1 MDPKVAHRLKN
12 KLAIILG
19 FCDLL
24 VQEMPE
30 DDKHRPD
37 VLQIQEAARAALG
50 ELPPLPAH
58 EFNTTLEAGDAH
70 DR

>member
-1 MDPKVAHRLKN
+1 MDPTVAHRLKN

-24 VQEMPE
+24 ASEMAE
-30 DDKHRPD
+30 NDRHRPD
-37 VLQIQEAARAALG
+37 VLQIQEAARAALA

-58 EFNTTLEAGDAH
+58 EFTSTLGSGDAH
-70 DR
+70 DG

>member
-1 MDPKVAHRLKN
+1 MDPTVVHRLKN

-24 VQEMPE
+24 ANEMPE

-37 VLQIQEAARAALG
+37 VLQIQQAAREALL

-58 EFNTTLEAGDAH
+58 EFTSTLEPGDAH
-70 DR
+70 EE